1 MKEDVG
7 YEEFLAAVYEAETEG
22 TEGKV
27 LNVKAKAMTVKKVV
41 EKKEPTNLQDLK
53 QQIESLATIM
63 KSTTMGNVRSKE
75 GEGISSPKKKEMFR
89 NSPKKAFQGS
99 PRKGKG
105 VPKPGQK
112 PIKCYR
118 CDGWGHGWK
127 ECPTQENLNWRELV
141 GAVVP
146 LTSRKFW
153 LHSCTDSRAKSVISK
168 VLRQSDLYHNPDPLG
183 RLVGEAN
190 ESNVIVEGWETRAL
204 LDSGS
209 QLLAISWTWVKE
221 LNLKP

>member
-7 YEEFLAAVYEAETEG
+7 YEEFLAAVYEDETQG

-27 LNVKAKAMTVKKVV
+27 LNVKAKAMMVEKVV
-41 EKKEPTNLQDLK
+41 EKKEPTDLQDLK

-63 KSTTMGNVRSKE
+63 KRTMMGNVKSKE
-75 GEGISSPKKKEMFR
+75 GEGISSPRKKEMFR

-127 ECPTQENLNWRELV
+127 ECPT
-141 GAVVP
+141 P
-146 LTSRKFW
+146 
-153 LHSCTDSRAKSVISK
+153 
-168 VLRQSDLYHNPDPLG
+168 
-183 RLVGEAN
+183 
-190 ESNVIVEGWETRAL
+190 
-204 LDSGS
+204 
-209 QLLAISWTWVKE
+209 
-221 LNLKP
+221 